1 MPKFSPSAAQ
11 IDAMRRQPKA
21 FREVCVP
28 LYLPAHEA
36 WELSAPRHV
45 DLEDL
50 VVDASGITI
59 GDNED
64 DDFY

>member
-1 MPKFSPSAAQ
+1 MSKFSQSAAQ
-11 IDAMRRQPKA
+11 GDAVRRQPSA

-28 LYLPAHEA
+28 LYLPAQEA
-36 WELSAPRHV
+36 RQLSAPRQI
-45 DLEDL
+45 DAEDL

-59 GDNED
+59 GDEDD